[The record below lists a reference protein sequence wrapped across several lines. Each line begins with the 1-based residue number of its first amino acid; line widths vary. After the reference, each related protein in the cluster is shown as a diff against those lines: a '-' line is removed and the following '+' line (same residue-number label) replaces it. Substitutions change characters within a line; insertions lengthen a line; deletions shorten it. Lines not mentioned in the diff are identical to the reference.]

1 VKTHARTFFLSQ
13 QKSLS
18 TPNPKLF
25 VVKAQQTH
33 NNNNNN
39 KEEQVHILFSNVLL
53 LTTNSLFQ

>member
-1 VKTHARTFFLSQ
+1 VKTHARTFFLCQ

-33 NNNNNN
+33 NNNSN
-39 KEEQVHILFSNVLL
+39 KEEQVQILFSNALL
-53 LTTNSLFQ
+53 LTTNSFFQ